1 MNRNKRRAGAS
12 ESGETMTRILWR
24 LALLVLAALPVGSQA
39 QAQGYPSKNVTI
51 VVSLGA
57 GTGMDVL
64 VRLYADKL
72 QAVLGRPVIVEN
84 KPGASTML
92 AANAVATSSPD
103 GHTMVVLTSS
113 AMAINPTL
121 YRQISYDPNNDFIPI
136 SLYVKSPFILVV
148 NPKLPAKTVPELLKL
163 AKESNPPLNYASVG
177 AGGLQH
183 LSMEFT
189 KNRFGLDMTHVPYRA
204 TGQQVTD
211 IAAGHVSLGFVE
223 AGASIPLIQNG
234 QLRAL
239 AVSASSRLPLLPDVP
254 PFSEASGAADYEA
267 VSWHVLLVPAKTP
280 KDIVDRL
287 HSEMQK
293 IMTDPEMQKRA
304 ADIGLIPITPPSVAE
319 TQAYI
324 NSEQGKWGSLVE
336 KLGLKGSQ

>member
-1 MNRNKRRAGAS
+1 
-12 ESGETMTRILWR
+12 
-24 LALLVLAALPVGSQA
+24 
-39 QAQGYPSKNVTI
+39 
-51 VVSLGA
+51 
-57 GTGMDVL
+57 
-64 VRLYADKL
+64 
-72 QAVLGRPVIVEN
+72 
-84 KPGASTML
+84 
-92 AANAVATSSPD
+92 
-103 GHTMVVLTSS
+103 MVVLTSS

-121 YRQISYDPNNDFIPI
+121 YKQISYNPNNDFIPI

-254 PFSEASGAADYEA
+254 PFSC
-267 VSWHVLLVPAKTP
+267 LLYTSPSP
-280 KDIVDRL
+280 RDR
-287 HSEMQK
+287 QK
-293 IMTDPEMQKRA
+293 SRM
-304 ADIGLIPITPPSVAE
+304 PSSA
-319 TQAYI
+319 
-324 NSEQGKWGSLVE
+324 
-336 KLGLKGSQ
+336 